1 MRKKILFICNV
12 DWFFL
17 SHRLPIGL
25 EAISNGY
32 EVHLA
37 ASFSNKRCFFEK
49 KGFIT
54 HHLNIDRSQKNIINL
69 SKTFIEILK
78 LIIIYL

>member
-25 EAISNGY
+25 EAISKGY

-37 ASFSNKRCFFEK
+37 TNFLNKKSFFEN

-54 HHLNIDRSQKNIINL
+54 HQLKIERSQKNIN
-69 SKTFIEILK
+69 
-78 LIIIYL
+78 